1 MTVTAAPS
9 AEGGNAPATA
19 EPPQLP
25 ANEPSVDG
33 SQAQQEEERARR
45 EAKKHAILQFVM
57 WLVFAVIFAVLP
69 TAIQYLNGR
78 QTVGYEAPGFL
89 EMASKAQLYL
99 VAMGLTA
106 QALGQAIGH
115 LLKAASFRLALITV
129 ANALVLVVAA
139 LLASTADGPDKIA
152 SVVGQQSLML
162 FVAALLSAGSSTW
175 ICVGGTRP

>member
-1 MTVTAAPS
+1 MTTTS
-9 AEGGNAPATA
+9 APAAGGDGTA
-19 EPPQLP
+19 SPSPSTSESAAAVTPADPQT
-25 ANEPSVDG
+25 E
-33 SQAQQEEERARR
+33 QEEAARR
-45 EAKKHAILQFVM
+45 EAKKYAILQFVM

-69 TAIQYLNGR
+69 TGIQYLNGR

-115 LLKAASFRLALITV
+115 LLKSASFRLAMITV
-129 ANALVLVVAA
+129 ANALVLAVAA

-152 SVVGQQSLML
+152 SVVGQQSLMV

-175 ICVGGTRP
+175 ICVGGTRS